1 MNPQQKGETIEALIR
16 YEGQVDRARRYLG
29 LSKREMKTR
38 ARDILSELPSVV
50 ADSVTRGLGI
60 MVGDKPLKGK
70 NIVAEEMARR
80 MSVLEDNKWIVRKA
94 ARALDLTESTVY
106 SFIKRSKTREYAASN
121 GIDIPTRFT
130 YKPRTAT
137 AFTEPT
143 PPTPIEIATVLIEAL
158 RTTAI
163 IHGQAKDGL
172 MAMQITLNEATE
184 KAISEIFHIVRSS
197 QNDRQDTSHL

>member
-1 MNPQQKGETIEALIR
+1 MTPQQKGETIEALIR

-38 ARDILSELPSVV
+38 ARDVLSELPSVI

-60 MVGDKPLKGK
+60 MVGDKPLKGQ
-70 NIVAEEMARR
+70 NITVEEVARR
-80 MSVLEDNKWIVRKA
+80 LSVLVSNEWNIRKA
-94 ARALDLTESTVY
+94 AHALDMTDSTLY
-106 SFIKRSKTREYAASN
+106 SFIKRPRTREYAASN
-121 GIDIPTRFT
+121 RIEIPRKFV

-143 PPTPIEIATVLIEAL
+143 PPTPVEIATVLIEAL

-163 IHGQAKDGL
+163 IHSQAKDGL

-197 QNDRQDTSHL
+197 QNDRDISHL